1 MRLQSAG
8 RLFRIAD
15 IFSGADPSHWGFFS
29 LKQGSA
35 KALRE
40 IMPGAWRGAG
50 SGAAGLKKHP
60 PGFQVKV
67 RPVTRWRLFYFPE
80 SMTENE

>member
-15 IFSGADPSHWGFFS
+15 IFSGADPSHWGFLS
-29 LKQGSA
+29 LKQGGA
-35 KALRE
+35 KALLE

-50 SGAAGLKKHP
+50 SGAAGLKKKTP
-60 PGFQVKV
+60 PGFSSKGATCNRVA
-67 RPVTRWRLFYFPE
+67 PFLF
-80 SMTENE
+80 S

>member
-1 MRLQSAG
+1 MVERILMARPHAALTGMRLQSAG

-15 IFSGADPSHWGFFS
+15 IFSGADPSHWGFLS
-29 LKQGSA
+29 LKQGGA

-50 SGAAGLKKHP
+50 SGVAGLKKKHTP
-60 PGFQVKV
+60 RVFK
-67 RPVTRWRLFYFPE
+67 
-80 SMTENE
+80 